1 MLTATLPMNSSDST
15 ERRNN
20 MAPKKSGLGRGLG
33 SLLTDNSIEENSSVQ
48 PMKLNLMDI
57 EPNKEQARKI
67 FDEAAL
73 SELADSIAQ
82 HGVLQPL
89 LVRPLLGGGYQLIA
103 GERRWRASR
112 MAGLTQVPVI
122 IKELSDDEAAVISLI
137 ENLQREDLNPVE
149 EAFGF
154 SSLIKDFNLTQEEA
168 AQRVGKSRPA
178 VANALRLLKLP
189 ESVIELVRENKL
201 SAGHA
206 RTLVAIEDEKVLV
219 SVANLIV
226 EKGLSVRETE
236 KLVKSLTAEKKPSKT
251 KKSTR
256 NPFFDEVELS
266 LNNSLGRKAKVVTKN
281 GKESGTL
288 EIDFY
293 DKEDLARIAKIL
305 AALE

>member
-1 MLTATLPMNSSDST
+1 
-15 ERRNN
+15 

-89 LVRPLLGGGYQLIA
+89 LVRPILGGGYQLIA

>member
-1 MLTATLPMNSSDST
+1 
-15 ERRNN
+15 

-33 SLLTDNSIEENSSVQ
+33 SLLADNSLEETSGAQAV
-48 PMKLNLMDI
+48 KLNLMDI
-57 EPNKEQARKI
+57 EPNKDQARKI

-89 LVRPLLGGGYQLIA
+89 LVRPMIGGGYQLVA

-112 MAGLTQVPVI
+112 IAGLTQVPVV
-122 IKELSDDEAAVISLI
+122 IKELNDTEAAVISLI

-149 EAFGF
+149 EALGF
-154 SSLIKDFNLTQEEA
+154 ASLIKDFDLTQEEA
-168 AQRVGKSRPA
+168 AAKVGKSRPA

-189 ESVIELVRENKL
+189 EAVLDMVRENRL

-206 RTLVAIEDEKVLV
+206 KTLVALDDEK
-219 SVANLIV
+219 LIISTAELII

-236 KLVKSLTAEKKPSKT
+236 KLVKSLTAEKKQPKKAPSRHT
-251 KKSTR
+251 
-256 NPFFDEVELS
+256 FFDEVELS
-266 LNNSLGRKAKVVTKN
+266 LNNSLGRKAKVITKN

-288 EIDFY
+288 EIAFY
-293 DKEDLARIAKIL
+293 DKDDLARIAKIL